1 MNLVAKEFVS
11 ARTDHHGILVLS
23 EFAGAARQLRAAVL
37 IDPYA
42 IDATAHT
49 LGQALAMPL
58 SEQAHR
64 MRLLRANVSKYDSG
78 WWRQRLFE
86 DALATTTDGVRS
98 DRNEPDVTVINPTA
112 VTT

>member
-1 MNLVAKEFVS
+1 
-11 ARTDHHGILVLS
+11 
-23 EFAGAARQLRAAVL
+23 
-37 IDPYA
+37 
-42 IDATAHT
+42 
-49 LGQALAMPL
+49 MPL